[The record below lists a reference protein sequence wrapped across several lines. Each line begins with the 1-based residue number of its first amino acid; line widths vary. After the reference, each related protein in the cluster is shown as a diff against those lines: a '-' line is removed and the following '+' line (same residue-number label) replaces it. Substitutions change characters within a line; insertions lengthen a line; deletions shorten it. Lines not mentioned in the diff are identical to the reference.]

1 VLLQQH
7 WSAVYLR
14 IWDFMGRV
22 IVAPENLEGVDDL
35 LEDLTVPVLVFR
47 HAGVNVDQFLV

>member
-1 VLLQQH
+1 MLLQQH

-14 IWDFMGRV
+14 IWDFMGGV
-22 IVAPENLEGVDDL
+22 IVAPENLEGVNDL

>member
-1 VLLQQH
+1 
-7 WSAVYLR
+7 
-14 IWDFMGRV
+14 MGGV

-35 LEDLTVPVLVFR
+35 LEDLAVPVLVFW

>member
-1 VLLQQH
+1 MLLQKD
-7 WSAVYLR
+7 WSAVYFTVR
-14 IWDFMGRV
+14 NFMGRV